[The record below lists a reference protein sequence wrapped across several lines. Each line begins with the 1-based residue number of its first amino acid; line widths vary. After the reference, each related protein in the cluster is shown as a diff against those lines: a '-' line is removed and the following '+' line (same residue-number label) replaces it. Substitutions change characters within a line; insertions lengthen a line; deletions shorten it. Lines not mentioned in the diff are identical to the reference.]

1 VEPLIDI
8 EKYTF
13 SIEGRPILDSVT
25 LSIYEGEYFSIIGP
39 NGAGKTTL
47 LRCLMRI
54 YTGGRGKITLFGKP
68 LDRYGQRDLAKL
80 VSYVPQ
86 SDGRPLPFTVEEYLM
101 MGRYPYLSPFTSFS
115 AEDRRAVRNAL
126 ELTGTAGLA
135 GRHLGTLSGG
145 ERRTVAIAA
154 ALAQGARVMLLDEP
168 TTFLDPKHES
178 DVLALISRINREEGI
193 TVVSVTH
200 DINGALLNSDRIGI
214 LENGAVVFLGPPGKV
229 MSGGILE
236 KVYEKR
242 FCYVKHPENG
252 ETIVVPEAHRR

>member
-1 VEPLIDI
+1 VEPLIDV
-8 EKYTF
+8 EGYTF

-25 LSIYEGEYFSIIGP
+25 LSIRGGEYFSIIGP

-54 YTGGRGKITLFGKP
+54 YTGGKGRITLFGKP
-68 LDRYGQRDLAKL
+68 LDHYGQRDLAKL

-101 MGRYPYLSPFTSFS
+101 MGRYPYLSPFSSFS
-115 AEDRRAVRNAL
+115 AGDRRAVEDAL

-135 GRHLGTLSGG
+135 GRRLGTLSGG
-145 ERRTVAIAA
+145 ERRTIDIAA

-178 DVLALISRINREEGI
+178 DILSLLCRINRDEGI

-200 DINGALLNSDRIGI
+200 DINAALLNSDRIGV
-214 LENGAVVFLGPPGKV
+214 LKNGALVFLGPPDEL
-229 MSGGILE
+229 MSGGVLE
-236 KVYEKR
+236 WVYEKR
-242 FCYVKHPENG
+242 FCYVKHPESG
-252 ETIVVPEAHRR
+252 ETVVVPEAHRR